1 MTVTLREARLVSKV
15 GRFPVSRGLR
25 PALMLLALLLAA
37 AGQWLVN
44 TNSSHDLL
52 FGLGGAF
59 DTAFRVQ
66 LRNPD
71 TTLSGLF
78 LLLCGSVAFA
88 FAAPSLESLDERP
101 FDAPLP
107 ARRNGSRWG
116 VVVFATSCTLWLAL
130 VVTLAGGKYS
140 HWFVVA
146 LALFVGGIVIP
157 ARRYLRPAEPDA
169 VPGLGRPDVFVLS
182 GLVVGAA
189 VVLFRALDSHPM
201 MLLGD
206 EGIFLENSK
215 SLSEN
220 WMGNALGVGTYSY
233 PALGGFYQALVLRL
247 LGASVWSW
255 RFSSALAS
263 LAAVP
268 LFYLLFR
275 QTFSRLVTSLAVVL
289 CVGSPYFLA
298 VSRMGYYSNHT
309 IPIVTLFLVLL
320 QRAALRRDQGLFL
333 MAGLASGLG
342 FLTYPP
348 AKVSVVIGCV
358 LLVLMFLSRRMSFRQ
373 TLTTGLIF
381 AAGTALLAIPQ
392 IVTSAAMDPV
402 SAVFKLGESMVLNTW
417 SLRTLFPE
425 VPVSQVWTILVGDQT
440 LFFEPRIAAILIV
453 RGVVRTLLLFH
464 DHAMIG
470 QQYMITGMVG
480 FFAAPFY
487 LLGLGYAARRVLRRP
502 FTIPVLLY
510 VSCFLCLSVLNVGG
524 DRHSHLLP
532 IVSAAALFV
541 ALPLVIGAECFPSRL
556 RRVGEIGAT
565 VVAAAIAFWG
575 CYTYYGLMPRV
586 YRPTL
591 DAVIAHD
598 VIDGPHGVPIWFVT
612 ESGPREPWQDLGWTR
627 FMVEN
632 LHLQGRFEALSIDQ
646 LRQRLH
652 KTAALV
658 VVRPEL
664 EEELHAMTAGLISP
678 APRLEPIDI
687 PGTAGPVRIG
697 YRMRFNPP
705 SN

>member
-1 MTVTLREARLVSKV
+1 VSKGV
-15 GRFPVSRGLR
+15 R
-25 PALMLLALLLAA
+25 PALMLLALLLAV

-44 TNSSHDLL
+44 TDSRHDLL
-52 FGLGGAF
+52 FGLGGALN
-59 DTAFRVQ
+59 TAFRTEV
-66 LRNPD
+66 RNPE

-78 LLLCGSVAFA
+78 LLLCGAVVFA
-88 FAAPSLESLDERP
+88 FAAPSLEPLDERP
-101 FDAPLP
+101 FDAPFP
-107 ARRNGSRWG
+107 ARRNRSKRGII
-116 VVVFATSCTLWLAL
+116 VFAGSCTLWLGL
-130 VVTLAGGKYS
+130 VVALAAGKYS
-140 HWFVVA
+140 HWFVAA
-146 LALFVGGIVIP
+146 LALFVVGIVVP
-157 ARRYLRPAEPDA
+157 ARSYLRPAEPA
-169 VPGLGRPDVFVLS
+169 GVPGLDRWDAFVLA

-189 VVLFRALDSHPM
+189 AALFPVLDSHPM

-206 EGIFLENSK
+206 EGIFLENGK
-215 SLSEN
+215 SLSEQ
-220 WMGNALGVGTYSY
+220 WVGNALGLGTYSY

-247 LGASVWSW
+247 LGVSVWSW

-268 LFYLLFR
+268 LCYVLFR
-275 QTFSRLVTSLAVVL
+275 QTFSRLVATLAVVL

-320 QRAALRRDQGLFL
+320 QRAALRRDLGLFL
-333 MAGLASGLG
+333 IAGLASGLG

-348 AKVSVVIGCV
+348 AMVSTVIGFV
-358 LLVLMFLSRRMSFRQ
+358 LLVLMFVSRRMSFRQ
-373 TLTTGLIF
+373 TVTAGLIF
-381 AAGTALLAIPQ
+381 AAGIALLAIPHT
-392 IVTSAAMDPV
+392 VTSAATYPV
-402 SAVFKLGESMVLNTW
+402 EAVHKFGETLFLNIW

-425 VPVSQVWTILVGDQT
+425 VPVSRVWTTVIGDQT

-464 DHAMIG
+464 AHTMIG

-480 FFAAPFY
+480 FFAPPLY

-510 VSCFLCLSVLNVGG
+510 LSCFLCLSALNTGG

-541 ALPLVIGAECFPSRL
+541 ALPLVIGAECLPSRL
-556 RRVGEIGAT
+556 RHVGEIGAT

-575 CYTYYGLMPRV
+575 CYTYYALMPRV

-598 VIDGPHGVPIWFVT
+598 VTDGPRGAPVWFVT
-612 ESGPREPWQDLGWTR
+612 KSGLQEPWQNLGWTR
-627 FMVEN
+627 YKVES
-632 LHLQGRFEALSIDQ
+632 LHLQGRFEALSFDQ
-646 LRQRLH
+646 LRQRLGRA
-652 KTAALV
+652 TALV
-658 VVRPEL
+658 VVEPGVG
-664 EEELHAMTAGLISP
+664 EELRAMTAGVISP

-687 PGTAGPVRIG
+687 PSTAGPVRIG
-697 YRMRFNPP
+697 YRMRLNLP
-705 SN
+705 SD